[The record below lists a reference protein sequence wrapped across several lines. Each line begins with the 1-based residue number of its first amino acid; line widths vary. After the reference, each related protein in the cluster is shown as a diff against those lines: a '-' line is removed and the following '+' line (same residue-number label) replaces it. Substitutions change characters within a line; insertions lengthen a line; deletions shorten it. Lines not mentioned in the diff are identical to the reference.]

1 MEVENSFFLNNSF
14 VGKDVGNIVIMWK
27 IIDYVLEFEERDWNS
42 IWGMVK
48 RLIEIKFNNW
58 DMMMWLGF
66 VLK

>member
-14 VGKDVGNIVIMWK
+14 VGKDVGNIVIIWK